1 MVLAA
6 VTKTPSYFSRYQVK
20 YRRRR
25 EGKTDYQQRRNLIKQ
40 DLNKYQTKKYRFIV
54 RFTNSKVICQVAYA
68 TLSGDIIVASA
79 DSSELTRF
87 GMPVGLTNY
96 AAAYAT
102 GLLCARK
109 CLKHFD
115 LDKDIPI
122 RNTLDGE
129 EYRVEDQDFNKTPLR
144 AVLDVGLSI
153 VTRGNRVFGALK
165 GACDGGL
172 SIPHSIKRFPGYD
185 PNSSDGAYDAE
196 LHRER
201 IMGIHVTKYMKKL
214 QEEDPEKYNRQFS
227 RYIKLG
233 ITPENLE
240 SKIQAVH
247 DAIRANP
254 NTPKAEPKQYK
265 ITRENNYIVTYNAK
279 GEQIKYFRPKKL
291 TKAQR
296 MERVQMK
303 IAEVARLASEA
314 MAN

>member
-40 DLNKYQTKKYRFIV
+40 DLNKYQTRKYRFIV

-87 GMPVGLTNY
+87 
-96 AAAYAT
+96 
-102 GLLCARK
+102 
-109 CLKHFD
+109 
-115 LDKDIPI
+115 DIPI

-129 EYRVEDQDFNKTPLR
+129 EYRAEDQDFNKTPLR

-201 IMGIHVTKYMKKL
+201 IMGIHVAKYMKKL